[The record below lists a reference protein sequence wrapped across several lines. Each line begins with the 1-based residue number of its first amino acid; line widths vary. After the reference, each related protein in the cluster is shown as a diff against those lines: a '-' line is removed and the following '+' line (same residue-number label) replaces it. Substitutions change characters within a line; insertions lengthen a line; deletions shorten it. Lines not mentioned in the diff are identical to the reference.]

1 MCFIYAQQN
10 MIALQRN
17 CRLTLIYR
25 TVAASNKA
33 PSALTVSLSRESTEG
48 CPSWNSSR

>member
-1 MCFIYAQQN
+1 MCFICAQQKL
-10 MIALQRN
+10 IPLQEN

-25 TVAASNKA
+25 TVAASSKA